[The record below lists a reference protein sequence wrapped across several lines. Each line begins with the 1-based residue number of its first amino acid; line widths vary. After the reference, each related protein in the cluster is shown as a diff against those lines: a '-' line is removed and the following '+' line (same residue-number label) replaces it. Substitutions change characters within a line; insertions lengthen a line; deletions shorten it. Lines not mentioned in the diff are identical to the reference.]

1 MSCEHSIVL
10 SLSLFRSASDAKPI
24 PSPPPSARHLTEQRQ
39 ETTPALG
46 APRSVPRCLAT
57 RQPLAAG
64 EAKSPLEFVKACRD
78 IDLLQPGTTHHP
90 FFILLKVQVQ
100 TSQKQRKQ
108 LSIGFT
114 RHAFLFAMYHCEY
127 WRPSQILHWYRFL
140 PSSSKRSLT
149 RTSCRKVS
157 ALWWKKS
164 CIIRD
169 WGVSVFAIAAL
180 ETWHEFH
187 LATLPSNKK
196 KNSSLGQRGWDQ
208 SWDVCIPFLSIPSP
222 RWPKSLPPLAHRHEQ
237 RAGKPQRSWNAWVS
251 QLNPYNSLKLLKIWN
266 PRFESW
272 ILRIPKSLSGWSHS
286 NRNAHKGSQTTYEE
300 QEASTWATSK
310 RKKRGMNYI

>member
-1 MSCEHSIVL
+1 MSCEHSIIL
-10 SLSLFRSASDAKPI
+10 SLSLSLSIREWCQTYPISTSLRAAFDRAAAGNDTCAGRSAKCTSMPGNPAAPNSRRSKEPTGVCQGM
-24 PSPPPSARHLTEQRQ
+24 PRHRL
-39 ETTPALG
+39 
-46 APRSVPRCLAT
+46 VAT
-57 RQPLAAG
+57 WN
-64 EAKSPLEFVKACRD
+64 
-78 IDLLQPGTTHHP
+78 HP
-90 FFILLKVQVQ
+90 FLSFFILLKVQVQ
-100 TSQKQRKQ
+100 TSQEQRKQ

-149 RTSCRKVS
+149 RTSCRKLF

-169 WGVSVFAIAAL
+169 WGVSVFACL
-180 ETWHEFH
+180 C
-187 LATLPSNKK
+187 
-196 KNSSLGQRGWDQ
+196 NSSTWNMKWIGFGNTSIEQKEKHIQDHTSRWAGKKTRHGDRGDGINHG

-251 QLNPYNSLKLLKIWN
+251 QLNPWNSLKLLKIWN

-272 ILRIPKSLSGWSHS
+272 ILRIPKSLSGSFEPQRS
-286 NRNAHKGSQTTYEE
+286 
-300 QEASTWATSK
+300 
-310 RKKRGMNYI
+310 

>member
-1 MSCEHSIVL
+1 MQKGVC
-10 SLSLFRSASDAKPI
+10 
-24 PSPPPSARHLTEQRQ
+24 T
-39 ETTPALG
+39 LG
-46 APRSVPRCLAT
+46 
-57 RQPLAAG
+57 
-64 EAKSPLEFVKACRD
+64 
-78 IDLLQPGTTHHP
+78 
-90 FFILLKVQVQ
+90 
-100 TSQKQRKQ
+100 
-108 LSIGFT
+108 
-114 RHAFLFAMYHCEY
+114 
-127 WRPSQILHWYRFL
+127 
-140 PSSSKRSLT
+140 
-149 RTSCRKVS
+149 
-157 ALWWKKS
+157 KKS